1 MNWLEKL
8 GGKKTPPDALAS
20 RPEQPPSPHAGGT
33 VLRSAAKP
41 ASTIAKTGPRF
52 EPGTKVAGNLQIKS
66 LLGSGGMGEVYLA
79 RQTQWEADIAVKVPN
94 AEIVSDP
101 ENWRFIVG
109 EAEAWTKLG
118 LHPHIAYCYYA
129 QQVDELLLLVIEYVD
144 GGNLRSWIADGRC
157 VDLKTGLDLAIQFCH
172 GLEHAHKQGLVHRD
186 IKPENI
192 LLTRDGTLKITD
204 FGIAHKTLTGA
215 GGLEPP
221 AAVAN
226 PAVAGMTM
234 AGVGTAEYMP
244 PEQWGEQKE
253 IDLRVDIFA
262 FGVCLYEMLCGR
274 PPYPAMATLGP
285 RLEPPEPGML
295 RGGKGLPVRLC
306 ELMKRCVDWDR
317 VKRPSSTN
325 EILAELCNIY
335 EDTFG
340 EPSLHAVLPEISTF
354 ADDWNNRA
362 LSYMALGRQEDA
374 EKAWQ
379 TALEADPRHVE
390 SIFNY
395 GLHQW
400 RSGKATDSQI
410 LRNMQEAIGRDPS
423 AWMPR
428 YQLAQIHLERGD
440 AEGAK
445 EELGKVDGDGTTKSE
460 VVTARLTAEELEG
473 CRCLRTFEG
482 HADRVNSVC
491 MSANGRYALS
501 GSQDKTLKL
510 WDVESGRCI
519 RTFEGHTFWIN
530 SVCLSGD
537 GQQALSGSLDSTLK
551 LWDVESGRCLR
562 TFVGHTASVNSV
574 SLSKNAQYALSA
586 SGSAFEGLKLWNVES
601 GRCLRAFEGHTSWV
615 NSVCLS
621 GDGQYALSG
630 GDRTMKLW
638 DVASGRCLRTFEG
651 HTGTVNS
658 VCLSVD
664 GHLAASGSED
674 RTLRLW
680 DVANGHCLRTF
691 EGHTDSVF
699 SVSMSADSRIVLSG
713 SKDGTLRLWDV
724 ASGRC
729 LRTFEG
735 YANPVKAVCL
745 SSDGRYALSGSYD
758 KTLRLWQIGYFSY
771 RAGLRLSQ
779 FVRSTDAVSLS
790 TAFRTALNGGESAIA
805 SGNFVA
811 ALRHLRLAR
820 QETPFRR
827 AEPAVREWAK
837 LYTRLKHY
845 AFADCWLLWNGKH
858 RDRVD
863 FISLGPDGRTVL
875 SGSKWKALQLWDV
888 ETGHCLRISEIHT
901 SYSRG
906 YISRGAVGAG
916 YSRPDGGFV
925 YFQVE
930 NNKLKQWDVASDLC
944 IRTFEVDTDSE
955 EGIASID
962 SVCLSADGRYA
973 LSGGWDGT
981 VRLWDVESGRCL
993 RVLQEESEKKFYRG
1007 IGIPSRCV
1015 FSVCSSADNSK
1026 ALSGNRGGL
1035 VRVWDLVSGRCLNEL
1050 GGHEGAVTSIYISG
1064 NGRNAISGGWDR
1076 TVRQW
1081 DLASGLCL
1089 RTFEGHTEKVNSVC
1103 LSADGLFAL
1112 SGSDD
1117 STLKFWDVATGCC
1130 LHTQEFEHA
1139 VTAVHLSATG
1149 QYALCGFKDGSISAW
1164 FLDWELE
1171 ENEPADW
1178 DEGARPY
1185 LDVFLRVHQPCGA
1198 ALPQNRQPTDEEVTR
1213 ALTRRGQP
1221 EWSEGDFQ
1229 GLLYTLGC
1237 AGYGWLR
1244 PEGVR
1249 LELDG
1254 MTAAWRDP
1262 E

>member
-1 MNWLEKL
+1 ME
-8 GGKKTPPDALAS
+8 
-20 RPEQPPSPHAGGT
+20 
-33 VLRSAAKP
+33 
-41 ASTIAKTGPRF
+41 
-52 EPGTKVAGNLQIKS
+52 VAGNLQIKT

-79 RQTQWEADIAVKVPN
+79 RQIQWDADIAVKVPN
-94 AEIVSDP
+94 AEIVSDA
-101 ENWRFIVG
+101 ETRRFIVG

-129 QQVDELLLLVIEYVD
+129 QQVNELLILVIEYVD
-144 GGNLRSWIADGRC
+144 GGNLRTWIADGRC
-157 VDLKTGLDLAIQFCH
+157 ADLKTGLDLAIQFCH
-172 GLEHAHKQGLVHRD
+172 GLGHAHKQGLVHRD

-192 LLTRDGTLKITD
+192 LLTQDGTLKITD
-204 FGIAHKTLTGA
+204 FGIAHKAQTDA

-221 AAVAN
+221 AGVAN
-226 PAVAGMTM
+226 PAVAGLTM

-244 PEQWGEQKE
+244 PEQWRDQKQ
-253 IDLRVDIFA
+253 IDVRVDIFA
-262 FGVCLYEMLCGR
+262 FGACLYEMLCGKL
-274 PPYPAMATLGP
+274 PYPAMATLGP

-295 RGGKGLPVRLC
+295 RGGKGLPARLC

-317 VKRPSSTN
+317 VKRPSGTN
-325 EILAELCNIY
+325 EILAELCHIY
-335 EDTFG
+335 EDKFG

-362 LSYMALGRQEDA
+362 LSYMALGREGDA

-410 LRNMQEAIGRDPS
+410 VRSMQEVIGRDPS

-428 YQLAQIHLERGD
+428 YLLAQIHLERGD

-491 MSANGRYALS
+491 LSANGRYALS

-510 WDVESGRCI
+510 WDVESDRCI
-519 RTFEGHTFWIN
+519 STFEGHTFWIN

-615 NSVCLS
+615 NSVCLI

-658 VCLSVD
+658 VCLSAD
-664 GHLAASGSED
+664 GHLAVSGNED
-674 RTLRLW
+674 RTLKLW

-691 EGHTDSVF
+691 EGHSDSVF

-713 SKDGTLRLWDV
+713 SEDGTARLWDL

-729 LRTFEG
+729 LRTVEG
-735 YANPVKAVCL
+735 QARGVNSVCL
-745 SSDGRYALSGSYD
+745 SGDGRYALLSGNWD
-758 KTLRLWQIGYFSY
+758 RTLKLWQVGSFMY

-779 FVRSTDAVSLS
+779 FVRSTDAISLS
-790 TAFRTALNGGESAIA
+790 ATYRAAFKEGESAIA
-805 SGNFVA
+805 SGDFVT
-811 ALRHLRLAR
+811 ALRYLRSAR

-827 AEPAVREWAK
+827 AQPAVKEWTK
-837 LYTRLKHY
+837 LYTRLRHH

-858 RDRVD
+858 ADGVE
-863 FISLGPDGRTVL
+863 FISIDPDGQTVL
-875 SGSKWKALQLWDV
+875 SGNRWKTLKLWDV
-888 ETGHCLRISEIHT
+888 ETGRCLRTSEIHT
-901 SYSRG
+901 SYSLG
-906 YISRGAVGAG
+906 YKGAVGTG
-916 YSRPDGGFV
+916 YSRSDGGFV
-925 YFQVE
+925 YFQVV
-930 NNKLKQWDVASDLC
+930 NNTLKLWDVASGRFL
-944 IRTFEVDTDSE
+944 RTFEGDIDSE
-955 EGIASID
+955 GDIASID

-973 LSGGWDGT
+973 LSGGMDGT
-981 VRLWDVESGRCL
+981 VRLWEVESGRCL

-1007 IGIPSRCV
+1007 IGMPSRCV
-1015 FSVCSSADNSK
+1015 FSVCFSADNYE
-1026 ALSGNRGGL
+1026 ALSGNHGGL
-1035 VRVWDLVSGRCLNEL
+1035 VRVWDLASNRCLKRL
-1050 GGHEGAVTSIYISG
+1050 DGHQRLENSVTSISVSVDG
-1064 NGRNAISGGWDR
+1064 HHAISGSWDK
-1076 TVRQW
+1076 TVIQN
-1081 DLASGLCL
+1081 DLTSGLCL
-1089 RTFEGHTEKVNSVC
+1089 RTFEGHTRKINSVC
-1103 LSADGLFAL
+1103 LSADGRFAL

-1117 STLKFWDVATGCC
+1117 TTFKLWDVATGRC
-1130 LHTQEFEHA
+1130 LHTQAFEYA
-1139 VTAVHLSATG
+1139 VTAVHLSTAG
-1149 QYALCGFKDGSISAW
+1149 QYALCGCKDGSVSAW

-1185 LDVFLRVHQPCGA
+1185 LEVFLRTHRPYGA
-1198 ALPQNRQPTDEEVTR
+1198 ALPRDRQPTDEEITH
-1213 ALTRRGQP
+1213 ALTRRGRP
-1221 EWSEGDFQ
+1221 EWSEEDFQ
-1229 GLLYTLGC
+1229 GFLHTLGC

-1244 PEGVR
+1244 PEGVHR
-1249 LELDG
+1249 ELKQ
-1254 MTAAWRDP
+1254 MTAAWNDA